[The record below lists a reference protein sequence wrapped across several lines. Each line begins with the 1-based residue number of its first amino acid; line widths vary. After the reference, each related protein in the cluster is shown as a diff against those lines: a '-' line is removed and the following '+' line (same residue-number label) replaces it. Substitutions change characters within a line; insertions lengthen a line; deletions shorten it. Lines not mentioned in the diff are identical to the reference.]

1 MLGEAYQRMLST
13 FGPQHW
19 WPSESPL
26 EVIVGAVLTQNTN
39 WKNVE
44 SSIENLRDANLLS
57 LHKLYEIEAAEL
69 ETLIRPAG
77 YFRVKAKRLKNVI
90 EFIVERYRNLETMIE
105 QDCDKLRQELLE
117 VNGVGPETA
126 DSILLYAANKPT
138 FVIDA
143 YTARIAKR
151 HGWIEPEADYHAL
164 KEFFESQLE
173 KETELFNEYHA
184 LIVQVGKDYCKPTPK
199 CDGCPLQ
206 PMIAD
211 SGLVNF
217 GDH

>member
-1 MLGEAYQRMLST
+1 VEAVNFNAPGQGVIAGEASAVEAAMTQARQLGAKRALPLPVSV
-13 FGPQHW
+13 
-19 WPSESPL
+19 PSHCSL
-26 EVIVGAVLTQNTN
+26 MKGAARQL
-39 WKNVE
+39 
-44 SSIENLRDANLLS
+44 
-57 LHKLYEIEAAEL
+57 AAEL